1 MTATGTYGHVTRST
15 NQRRFWK
22 LIDPDTSESTKQKV
36 WNSKA
41 KSRFVN
47 APKNGRSDRKWPFI
61 RSVSTKII
69 EKTFPVFYKRNG
81 SDSVA
86 FEMNSIFFFK
96 KEKKRNLQQNV
107 NSQVKSHREIAGPD
121 VLLQFWCSFLL
132 LLFSLSLAPFFFTA
146 RWLSLRFLR
155 WFSPEPVSYEV
166 PKRAE
171 MESSSFLSPQKT
183 HRINDIQVKFF
194 GNKKTNMG
202 R

>member
-1 MTATGTYGHVTRST
+1 MAVHSFGFDENYRKNISSVL
-15 NQRRFWK
+15 QEKRFRFRCF
-22 LIDPDTSESTKQKV
+22 
-36 WNSKA
+36 WNELDNLK
-41 KSRFVN
+41 
-47 APKNGRSDRKWPFI
+47 
-61 RSVSTKII
+61 
-69 EKTFPVFYKRNG
+69 
-81 SDSVA
+81 
-86 FEMNSIFFFK
+86 
-96 KEKKRNLQQNV
+96 KKRNLQQNV

-171 MESSSFLSPQKT
+171 MESSSFLSPPKT
-183 HRINDIQVKFF
+183 HRMNDIQVKFF

-202 R
+202 RKISK